1 MSRMDLLLVQNKKEK
16 SLWHCQ
22 EHASGA
28 QPNLGK
34 FRPHGNVACGELAPR
49 LRLPS
54 LVSKCE
60 CDVGFDF
67 HKVTEEIITES
78 KTVCIYTV
86 KSTLLTFQ
94 KESSFRCFPYN

>member
-1 MSRMDLLLVQNKKEK
+1 MDLLPVQNKKKK
-16 SLWHCQ
+16 SL
-22 EHASGA
+22 ALSGQRRA

-54 LVSKCE
+54 CVKCE

-67 HKVTEEIITES
+67 HKA
-78 KTVCIYTV
+78 
-86 KSTLLTFQ
+86 
-94 KESSFRCFPYN
+94 N